1 MSYIM
6 RYLPAVTES
15 QFCNYVV
22 LIIMTNVEDEE
33 EKVYQAQHPSHD
45 LSNLLVFWRTTRNL
59 QD

>member
-15 QFCNYVV
+15 QFCNYVA

-33 EKVYQAQHPSHD
+33 KRFIKHSIHHMIRATY
-45 LSNLLVFWRTTRNL
+45 
-59 QD
+59 

>member
-33 EKVYQAQHPSHD
+33 EKVYQAQHPSHY
-45 LSNLLVFWRTTRNL
+45 
-59 QD
+59 

>member
-33 EKVYQAQHPSHD
+33 EKVYQAQYPSHD
-45 LSNLLVFWRTTRNL
+45 
-59 QD
+59 